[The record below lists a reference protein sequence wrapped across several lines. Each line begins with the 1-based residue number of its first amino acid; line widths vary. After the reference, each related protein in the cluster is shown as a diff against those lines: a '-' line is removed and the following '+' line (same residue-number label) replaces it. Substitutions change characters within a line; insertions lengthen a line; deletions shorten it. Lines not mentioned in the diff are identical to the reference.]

1 MDHSRF
7 HEDIECTI
15 MTTFDT
21 IAGRIIKEQ
30 ALVIG
35 PLAWSEAGK
44 VDGLHILDQGRGEV
58 ELGNGDPK
66 EVLNQLVGRYERLFG
81 RASREACR
89 EAVAAILAELAPGDV
104 PSSLA
109 AAY

>member
-1 MDHSRF
+1 
-7 HEDIECTI
+7 
-15 MTTFDT
+15 MTTLDQ

-35 PLAWSEAGK
+35 PLAWTEAGK
-44 VDGLHILDQGRGEV
+44 VEGLHILDQKKGEV
-58 ELGNGDPK
+58 ELQNSDPK
-66 EVLNQLVGRYERLFG
+66 ESVNQLVARYERLFG

-89 EAVAAILAELAPGDV
+89 DAVKAILAELSPGDV

-109 AAY
+109 AA